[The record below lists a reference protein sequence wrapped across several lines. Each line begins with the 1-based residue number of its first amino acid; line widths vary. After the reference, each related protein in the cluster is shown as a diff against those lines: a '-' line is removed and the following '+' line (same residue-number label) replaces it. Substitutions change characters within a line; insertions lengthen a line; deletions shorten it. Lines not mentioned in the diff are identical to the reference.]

1 MKAKDEKKT
10 KTNSGV
16 MNSSNGS
23 ELVDEGLESL
33 VNRVEKLI
41 KGIPKSGRK
50 MDEDTKFIIIF
61 GLLILNG
68 FVAYLLLSLM
78 Q

>member
-1 MKAKDEKKT
+1 MKAKDAKKT
-10 KTNSGV
+10 DSEV

-23 ELVDEGLESL
+23 DIVEEGLESPIK
-33 VNRVEKLI
+33 RVEKLI